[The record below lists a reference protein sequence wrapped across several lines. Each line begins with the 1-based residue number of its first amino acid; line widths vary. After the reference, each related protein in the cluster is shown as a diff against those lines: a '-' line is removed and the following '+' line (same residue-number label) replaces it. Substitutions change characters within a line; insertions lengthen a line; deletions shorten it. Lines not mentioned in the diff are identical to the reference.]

1 MTEIKSIDETAS
13 RPPRPLWVR
22 FLFFLGPMM
31 GGNILQAMSGTVNSV
46 YLGQMIGVDAL
57 AAVSA
62 FFPILFFFISFVI
75 GLGAGA
81 SVLIGQ
87 AYGARELERVK
98 AVAGTTLTVTLIAG
112 IIVSVL
118 GGLFAREILTAVGT
132 PAAILPGAVAYARIM
147 LIAMPL
153 FFGLI
158 LMTSMMRG
166 VGDTLTAL
174 YTFLIANVIGLLV
187 TPALIRGW
195 FGLPQL
201 GVTSAAW
208 GSLVSLLIALSW
220 LFFYLRAR
228 KHPLAPD
235 ANLFRHLRIDRRLLM
250 RVLQIGVPTGLQVVL
265 LSIAEVAVLSFV
277 NAFGPDATAAYGTVN
292 QIVSYVQFPAISI
305 AITVSILGAQAIG
318 AGRTGQLGRIA
329 LTGIA
334 YNIVVTGGLVLLAY
348 LFSRTVIGFFITSA
362 PVLELAE
369 RLLHITLWSYVIFG
383 MAGTISGIMRASGT
397 VLWPT
402 AISIFAVLAVEV
414 PVAWFL
420 SGRIGI
426 DGVWIAYPVA
436 FSTMLILQ
444 SAYYW
449 FVWRK
454 KRITR
459 LV

>member
-1 MTEIKSIDETAS
+1 VTELKTLDETAS

-87 AYGARELERVK
+87 AYGAGERDRVK
-98 AVAGTTLTVTLIAG
+98 AVAGTTLTVTFIAG
-112 IIVSVL
+112 IVVSIL
-118 GGLFAREILTAVGT
+118 GGLFAREILMAVGT
-132 PAAILPGAVAYARIM
+132 PASILDQAVAYARIM

-153 FFGLI
+153 FFGL
-158 LMTSMMRG
+158 LLVTSMMRG

-174 YTFLIANVIGLLV
+174 YTFLIANGIGLLV

-195 FGLPQL
+195 FGLPQA
-201 GVTSAAW
+201 GVSSAAW
-208 GSLVSLLIALSW
+208 GSLVSLLIALTW

-235 ANLFRHLRIDRRLLM
+235 AELFRHLRIDPRLLM

-334 YNIVVTGGLVLLAY
+334 YNLVVTGGLVLLAY
-348 LFSRTVIGFFITSA
+348 LFSRTMIGFFITSG

-383 MAGTISGIMRASGT
+383 MAGTVSGIMRASGT

-420 SGRIGI
+420 SARIGI

-436 FSTMLILQ
+436 FVTMLVLQ

-459 LV
+459 LI